1 MVLLMP
7 TAPVSAISADMTL
20 LDGTFRFSQIPD
32 VGTPFGNSPALRGRS
47 RAILNIPPTL
57 QSFFFLLPLVTSV
70 DSRRGDLGY
79 LLGYQAQEYTD
90 AMLPLRSLTLCPGT
104 TSAVSGMCVSGL
116 RDDLESSLRLLFTN
130 WICLSLYQWYLIP
143 SFRDR
148 TGIETD

>member
-7 TAPVSAISADMTL
+7 TAPVSAISADITL

-32 VGTPFGNSPALRGRS
+32 VGTPFGSSPASRGRS
-47 RAILNIPPTL
+47 GAILNIPPTL
-57 QSFFFLLPLVTSV
+57 QSFFLLLPLVTSV

-79 LLGYQAQEYTD
+79 LLGYEAQD

-116 RDDLESSLRLLFTN
+116 RDDLESHLRLLFTH
-130 WICLSLYQWYLIP
+130 WILLSLYDWYLIP
-143 SFRDR
+143 SLREQA
-148 TGIETD
+148 GIVVDY